1 MGLTNA
7 FDVLNGVFGAFTGGG
22 SSLVAQ
28 WALAAVL
35 AVSGTFKLVHPAHAA
50 IAIVKFGLARRI
62 RQSYGRLAGAGETL
76 LAGCL
81 MITAFAS
88 PSHPA
93 RQLASIASLGLLVIF
108 AGLIGRTLVRGE
120 RFACAC
126 FGPSAEEVSRRT
138 LARTLTLALV
148 ALSPVMASRAG
159 GTGEVDVTASVV
171 AAVIGIGAISLI
183 VLVDALARFYRLAAL
198 PQEVA

>member
-7 FDVLNGVFGAFTGGG
+7 FDVVNSVFDASTGGG

-35 AVSGTFKLVHPAHAA
+35 AVSGTFKLLHPAYAA

-62 RQSYGRLAGAGETL
+62 RQSYGRLAGAGEAV

-93 RQLASIASLGLLVIF
+93 RQLASVASFGLLVVF

-126 FGPSAEEVSRRT
+126 FGPGAEEVSRRT
-138 LARTLTLALV
+138 LVRTLTLALV
-148 ALSPVMASRAG
+148 SLAPVMASLAG
-159 GTGEVDVTASVV
+159 GTGEVDVNTSVV

-183 VLVDALARFYRLAAL
+183 VLVDALARFHRSVAL
-198 PQEVA
+198 PEEAT